1 MAYSVAS
8 TSTTYDYA
16 LTGDNTPLLNALD
29 LYPAK
34 GKNGADWRRKLKTN
48 LATIYEY
55 NGHKEFPGNQLALVN
70 DDGEIIIA
78 RIRPKCKLAVL
89 DRLIELSKEYP
100 DWEFKIKEEEI
111 NDIRFIIERETEIA
125 NEQAGP
131 IATTPLAS
139 LNSLETEYA
148 SYTAPPA
155 KRARKEEEKEISA
168 SLEALVERAPTPGG
182 TVLSSAD
189 TSASFTRI
197 SQTSPKLPSSQHV
210 TPDRPIRRT
219 ASAPAPFSA
228 EKFAITFMQKGTP
241 TTPHELTTEIT
252 GKMP

>member
-16 LTGDNTPLLNALD
+16 LTGEITPLLNALD
-29 LYPAK
+29 RYPAK

-48 LATIYEY
+48 LETIYEY

-78 RIRPKCKLAVL
+78 RIRPKCKQAVL

-111 NDIRFIIERETEIA
+111 NDIRFVIERETEIA

-139 LNSLETEYA
+139 LNSLDTNMHHIQL
-148 SYTAPPA
+148 PLP
-155 KRARKEEEKEISA
+155 KEQEKKKKKKLA
-168 SLEALVERAPTPGG
+168 QALK
-182 TVLSSAD
+182 
-189 TSASFTRI
+189 
-197 SQTSPKLPSSQHV
+197 Q
-210 TPDRPIRRT
+210 
-219 ASAPAPFSA
+219 
-228 EKFAITFMQKGTP
+228 
-241 TTPHELTTEIT
+241 
-252 GKMP
+252 